1 MAKATRGQQ
10 LIRTDR
16 STPGQVTFYDA
27 RKENAQAGKIGT
39 LSLRR
44 IAGDEGYESL
54 NAAIARAAIHGY
66 TQNLLDSSNKLDGDD
81 RVAFIARGIEILHNE
96 GWVAAPVDDEKAK
109 AGAIAALEKMYA
121 VMPSEEIREMIANL
135 RNA

>member
-16 STPGQVTFYDA
+16 AVPGQVSFYDA
-27 RKENAQAGKIGT
+27 RQENAQAGKIGT
-39 LSLRR
+39 LSLAR
-44 IAGDEGYESL
+44 IAPDTDIPP
-54 NAAIARAAIHGY
+54 AIARAAIHGY
-66 TQNLLDSSNKLDGDD
+66 TQNLLDSSNKLDGDE
-81 RVAFIARGIEILHNE
+81 RVAFIRRGIETLHNG

-121 VMPSEEIREMIANL
+121 VMPSDEIREMIANL

>member
-16 STPGQVTFYDA
+16 SIPGQVTFYDA
-27 RKENAQAGKIGT
+27 REENAQAGRIAT
-39 LSLRR
+39 LRLVD
-44 IAGDEGYESL
+44 IAGDAEIP
-54 NAAIARAAIHGY
+54 APIARAAIHGY

-81 RVAFIARGIEILHNE
+81 RVRFIRQGVETLRNG
-96 GWVAAPVDDEKAK
+96 GWVSAHGGDEKAK

-121 VMPSEEIREMIANL
+121 VMPLAEVREMIENL